1 MMLKDRVAIVTGGA
15 QGIGRAIVDKFS
27 KEGAAV
33 VVADINGAGATAAA
47 AAQPNAI
54 GLTVDV
60 SDPAA
65 VDGMIAAAVERLGRL
80 DVLVNNAAIVPFTA
94 WDDIDFAEWRRIMA
108 VNLDGVFLTCRA
120 ASHEMRKAGYGR
132 IVNIVSNVI
141 VAGTPNLAHYV
152 AAKGGV
158 FGFTRARAT
167 ELGKYGITVNSVA
180 PGLTETEGV
189 MASRHAE
196 AFDFVQSLQAI
207 PRHGIAAD
215 IAPAVAFLA
224 SEEAAWVTGSMLVVD
239 GGHTRH

>member
-15 QGIGRAIVDKFS
+15 QGIGRAIADKFAE
-27 KEGAAV
+27 EGASV
-33 VVADINGAGATAAA
+33 LIADINGEGAAA
-47 AAQPNAI
+47 AAKSLPTAI

-65 VDGMIAAAVERLGRL
+65 VQAMVDAAVERFGRL
-80 DVLVNNAAIVPFTA
+80 DILVNNAAIVPFTA
-94 WDDIDFAEWRRIMA
+94 WDDIDFAEWRRIMS

-120 ASHEMRKAGYGR
+120 ASDEMRKAGYGR
-132 IVNIVSNVI
+132 IVNIASNVI

-152 AAKGGV
+152 ASKGGV
-158 FGFTRARAT
+158 FGFTRALAT
-167 ELGKYGITVNSVA
+167 ELGKYGITVNAIA

-189 MASRHAE
+189 MASPHAE
-196 AFDFVQSLQAI
+196 AFEFVQMLQSI
-207 PRHGIAAD
+207 PRHGVAAD

-224 SEEAAWVTGSMLVVD
+224 SEEARWITGSMLVVD